1 MNMQLGNFK
10 IIFVSLLLLEK
21 LCFSKHL
28 HQTFDVST
36 SSWTSWSRWSSYSRT
51 CGSGSR
57 SRTRRCKTVLA
68 PLFQRSTPLE
78 RCFGKTYEEEKCLLR
93 PCPLTTDEV
102 EKAFSIEQPMIDPG
116 TQIECFTDE
125 GFKSR
130 QSIADSRKKRSGDG
144 NVEKWTDGIVPYI
157 LDDSLKDDDRLV
169 FARAISEISL
179 HTCIQFVNILPLD
192 YTEDVETE
200 SPYILVERD
209 CDCDGLIPC
218 TGGGRTDGLGVE
230 SPRRLIISTGCL
242 SPYQENV

>member
-1 MNMQLGNFK
+1 MN
-10 IIFVSLLLLEK
+10 
-21 LCFSKHL
+21 
-28 HQTFDVST
+28 
-36 SSWTSWSRWSSYSRT
+36 YSHE
-51 CGSGSR
+51 
-57 SRTRRCKTVLA
+57 A
-68 PLFQRSTPLE
+68 
-78 RCFGKTYEEEKCLLR
+78 RCFGKTYEKEKCLLR

-102 EKAFSIEQPMIDPG
+102 VKAFSIEQPMIDPG
-116 TQIECFTDE
+116 TQIEYFTDE
-125 GFKSR
+125 GFKRS

-230 SPRRLIISTGCL
+230 SPRRLIISTGCHL
-242 SPYQENV
+242 LLQMMLAWSFMSYSMLLESFILNKDLIEMTSSL